1 MKKLLLVIAIIL
13 LLSSA
18 LLYYLYTRITYTP
31 DWFDSH
37 QFDVNSQM
45 FTQSKGTASKIYD
58 ELDKNKSSIVSENE
72 LNNFILEKINEKIP
86 ESSDKVI
93 KALRSEIY
101 PDKVVIESVINLDEI
116 PFNNLSPNYQNAVKK
131 FLSSFPQ
138 KSRQNFYLKISGK
151 PNRTDNGIELDE
163 NAKIQLG
170 KMEYSVK
177 TVIKQISENRQ
188 VNTSI
193 PFNELP
199 FKNFRLEEGKIILE
213 N

>member
-1 MKKLLLVIAIIL
+1 MKKLIIVLVIIIV
-13 LLSSA
+13 LSGA

-37 QFDVNSQM
+37 RFDVNSQM

-58 ELDKNKSSIVSENE
+58 ELNKNKSSIIDENE

-86 ESSDKVI
+86 GRSDKVV

-101 PDKVVIESVINLDEI
+101 PDEIVIESVINLDEI
-116 PFNNLSPNYQNAVKK
+116 PFNNLSPRYQNAVKK
-131 FLSSFPQ
+131 FISSFPQ
-138 KSRQNFYLKISGK
+138 KSRQNFYIKISGK
-151 PNRTDNGIELDE
+151 PNRVENGLALDE

-177 TVIKQISENRQ
+177 TVINQISDNKQ
-188 VNTSI
+188 VDTSI
-193 PFNELP
+193 PLNELP
-199 FKNFRLEEGKIILE
+199 FKNLRLQEGKIILE

>member
-1 MKKLLLVIAIIL
+1 MKKLLLVIVIIL

-31 DWFDSH
+31 EWFDSH

-45 FTQSKGTASKIYD
+45 FTQAKGTSLKIYD
-58 ELDKNKSSIVSENE
+58 ELNKNKSSIVDENE

-86 ESSDKVI
+86 GSSEKVV

-101 PDKVVIESVINLDEI
+101 PDKVVVESVINLDEI

-138 KSRQNFYLKISGK
+138 KSRQNFYIKISGK
-151 PNRTDNGIELDE
+151 PNRKDTGIELDE

-177 TVIKQISENRQ
+177 TVINQISGNNQ
-188 VNTSI
+188 LDTSI
-193 PFNELP
+193 PLNELP
-199 FKNFRLEEGKIILE
+199 FKNIHLEKGKIILE